1 MRWRFQVCRSHSSQ
15 RRDEWGRVYRRC
27 GRRPRRFW
35 LRQNDDV
42 FSILGARVL
51 GMVAALCLSGCMV
64 GPKYVKPV
72 APAFG
77 APDAYKEAD
86 PNWHPATP
94 ADAAMRGD
102 WWTLFDNAELNDLES
117 KVDAQNQDLKTYEA
131 RFREARAQIGI
142 NNASR
147 FPTISSNPYVNGL
160 RYSDNRPYFTPPA
173 VNNGAADILLP
184 LTLNYEVDLWG
195 RIRRGINQAREEAQA
210 SAADMQT
217 ARLSIQAELAMDYFE
232 LRSADAQAKLLNDTV
247 KDYQEALRIT
257 TNRFEGGVS
266 AESDVF
272 QAKTQLQQA
281 IVAEADIAVQRA
293 QYEHAIAV
301 LIGQPPNSFSLPT
314 APLNAPPPAIPA
326 SLPSE
331 LLERR
336 PDIAAAER
344 RAAEANEQIGIARA
358 AYFPTLNFQLGG
370 GYEASSLKNF
380 FSAANAVYALGPTL
394 GETFYDAGR
403 RRGLSEQAIASF
415 DENSADYKQTTL
427 SALQQ
432 VEDNLAALR
441 ILAQEADQQ
450 RQATEAAQG
459 AQKIFDN
466 RYVGGIDTY
475 LQVVTAQNTALLN
488 ERNDID
494 IMRRRMDASVLL
506 IKALGGGW
514 TTAQLPKF

>member
-1 MRWRFQVCRSHSSQ
+1 
-15 RRDEWGRVYRRC
+15 
-27 GRRPRRFW
+27 
-35 LRQNDDV
+35 
-42 FSILGARVL
+42 
-51 GMVAALCLSGCMV
+51 MV

-72 APAFG
+72 TPTYQ
-77 APDAYKEAD
+77 APDAFKETD

-94 ADAAMRGD
+94 ADTTLRGD
-102 WWTLFDNAELNDLES
+102 WWNLFNSPELNLLET
-117 KVDAQNQDLKTYEA
+117 KVATQNQDLKTYEA

-142 NNASR
+142 NNADR
-147 FPTISSNPYVNGL
+147 YPTISTSAYANGV
-160 RYSDNRPYFTPPA
+160 RYSAQKPYFNAPPD
-173 VNNGAADILLP
+173 NNGVADILLP
-184 LTLNYEVDLWG
+184 ITLNYEADLWG
-195 RIRRGINQAREEAQA
+195 RIRRGIDEAKEEAQA
-210 SAADMQT
+210 SSADLAT
-217 ARLSIQAELAMDYFE
+217 ARLSIEAELAMDYFE
-232 LRSADAQAKLLNDTV
+232 LRSADAQSKLLHDTV
-247 KDYQEALRIT
+247 SDYQEALRIT

-281 IVAEADIAVQRA
+281 LVAEADIAVERA

-301 LIGQPPNSFSLPT
+301 LIGQPPASLSIPV
-314 APLNAPPPAIPA
+314 APLAAQPPDIPPA
-326 SLPSE
+326 LPSE

-344 RAAEANEQIGIARA
+344 RTAEANERIGIARA

-370 GYEASSLKNF
+370 GIEASTLKSF
-380 FSAANAVYALGPTL
+380 FSAANAVYAVGPTI
-394 GETFYDAGR
+394 GQTFYDHGR
-403 RRGLSEQAIASF
+403 RKGISDQAYAGF
-415 DENSADYKQTTL
+415 DENAASYKQTTL
-427 SALQQ
+427 TAFQQ

-441 ILAQEADQQ
+441 ILRQEADQQ

-459 AQKIFDN
+459 AQRIFNN

-475 LQVVTAQNTALLN
+475 LQVVTAQNTALAN

-514 TTAQLPKF
+514 TTTQLPAF

>member
-1 MRWRFQVCRSHSSQ
+1 MAAS
-15 RRDEWGRVYRRC
+15 
-27 GRRPRRFW
+27 
-35 LRQNDDV
+35 
-42 FSILGARVL
+42 
-51 GMVAALCLSGCMV
+51 AALALSGCMV

-72 APAFG
+72 TPTYQ

-86 PNWHPATP
+86 PNWKPASP
-94 ADAAMRGD
+94 ADTVLRGD
-102 WWTLFDNAELNDLES
+102 WWTMFGSPELNDLEG
-117 KVDAQNQDLKTYEA
+117 KVVPQNQDLKTYEA
-131 RFREARAQIGI
+131 RFRESRAQIGI

-147 FPTISSNPYVNGL
+147 FPTVSTNPYVNGV
-160 RYSDNRPYFTPPA
+160 RYSAQRPYFTPPA
-173 VNNGAADILLP
+173 TNNGAADILLP

-210 SAADMQT
+210 SSADYET

-232 LRSADAQAKLLNDTV
+232 LRSADAQVKLLDDTV

-281 IVAEADIAVQRA
+281 LVAEADIAVQRS

-301 LIGQPPNSFSLPT
+301 LIGQPPNSFSLPI
-314 APLNAPPPAIPA
+314 APLNAQPPAIPP
-326 SLPSE
+326 SLPSQ

-370 GYEASSLKNF
+370 GIEGSSLTNF
-380 FSAANAVYALGPTL
+380 FNVANLVYALGPTF
-394 GETFYDAGR
+394 GQTIYENGR
-403 RRGLSEQAIASF
+403 RKGLSEQAYARF
-415 DENSADYKQTTL
+415 DEYSADYKQTTL
-427 SALQQ
+427 TAFQQ

-441 ILAQEADQQ
+441 ILQQEAEQQ
-450 RQATEAAQG
+450 RLATEAAQG

-475 LQVVTAQNTALLN
+475 LQVVTAQNTALAN

-514 TTAQLPKF
+514 STAQLPRF